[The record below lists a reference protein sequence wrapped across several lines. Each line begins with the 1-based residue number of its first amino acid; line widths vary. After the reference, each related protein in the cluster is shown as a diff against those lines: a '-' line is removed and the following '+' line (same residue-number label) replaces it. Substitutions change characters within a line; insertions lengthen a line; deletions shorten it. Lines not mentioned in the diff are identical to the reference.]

1 MKKNKQKPQYLIGFD
16 GLNIMKRHE
25 MVNGLAEDVKR
36 KLSAELIT
44 QQREKE
50 IVNEAICGAVLA
62 MAGVLMNKWG
72 YLVDKK
78 TRLKRMYEFFNEAL
92 QNIENPN
99 ELQLAAEA
107 ELMKQA
113 GIEIRRE

>member
-1 MKKNKQKPQYLIGFD
+1 MKKIKNKPQYLIGFD

-44 QQREKE
+44 RQREKE
-50 IVNEAICGAVLA
+50 IIDEAIYAAMMA
-62 MAGVLMNKWG
+62 MAGVLWNKWG

-92 QNIENPN
+92 INIEHPS
-99 ELQLAAEA
+99 ELQAAAEA
-107 ELMKQA
+107 ELMRQA
-113 GIEIRRE
+113 KIEIRRE